1 MHAIASMH
9 LAGWSLGSPDTSAL
23 AISRSEAISRGG
35 V

>member
-9 LAGWSLGSPDTSAL
+9 LAGWPLGEPDAQAL
-23 AISRSEAISRGG
+23 ATSRSEAMSRGG